1 MVEWQY
7 HLLLLILMLLMTT
20 MFIWQ
25 LYSKKFNLAG
35 VLALFGGLGFIIL
48 NIYMNTMDALI
59 LVLFTTGVILII
71 IELFV
76 VGAVLGLL
84 GIGCIIASFMLVGD
98 NMWQMLMFV
107 LISMIVGLLE
117 WLFIKKVLKRK
128 MPLLSEIVLL
138 DSTNKASGYTS
149 HDDRSHLINQVAETL
164 TELRPSGIIKLGS
177 ERIDAVSNGSFI
189 KRGVQVKIIYVEGTR
204 VVVEEII
211 E

>member
-7 HLLLLILMLLMTT
+7 QLLLLILMLLMTT

-25 LYSKKFNLAG
+25 LYSKKFNFAG

-76 VGAVLGLL
+76 VGAILGLL

-107 LISMIVGLLE
+107 SISILVGLIE
-117 WLFIKKVLKRK
+117 WLWIKKVLKRK

-149 HDDRSHLINQVAETL
+149 HDDRSYLINQVAETM
-164 TELRPSGIIKLGS
+164 TELRPAGIIKLS
-177 ERIDAVSNGSFI
+177 NERIDAVSNGSFI

-204 VVVEEII
+204 VVVEEIT